1 MYRKYL
7 HLLLIYLCPGGFMAC
22 TGGNTQTSP
31 HTIPPSKDT
40 SMVYIQNERLKL
52 GVDITLGGAITYLS
66 DKANGGENMINSF
79 DWGRQIQMSFY
90 SGPWPYIGP
99 NGERPTPEWEGLGWN
114 PIQSGDAGGNRSKV
128 ISCERRGD
136 NAIFVRSIPMQW
148 PHKTGVAGE
157 CVFESLYTLEG
168 NVITME
174 ATLVNNREDKTQY
187 HAAGQEMPA
196 VYTNGPWYKL
206 VAYLGDQPFTGEPVT
221 VIVDKNDKKGWPWI
235 HFYTP
240 ENWAALLDEKGYGI
254 GVFQPEVMNFNGGF
268 HPNDGFKG
276 YGGEKDG
283 QTGHIAPVGRQI
295 IDHNIRWTYK
305 TSFILGTLDDIRS
318 YAKENRTTRS
328 NSEWSFENSRCNWY
342 YQGKIKDTGFP
353 IEGGLNIQFEKNATL
368 ISPLTFWQ
376 ASESPFLEIE
386 GAFTSE
392 RGKELEL
399 VVEIRP
405 VSKSDFTDWLNWS
418 EGEFSVEKEKEMK
431 APLFPTKPAITVRQ
445 TIISDGHPHKHRID
459 LSAVPGYQGAMKDIK
474 ISFSDA
480 GKANI
485 TRIYL
490 GK

>member
-1 MYRKYL
+1 
-7 HLLLIYLCPGGFMAC
+7 MAC
-22 TGGNTQTSP
+22 VGENSPNTP
-31 HTIPPSKDT
+31 DVIPSR
-40 SMVYIQNERLKL
+40 MVYIQNERLKL
-52 GVDITLGGAITYLS
+52 GIDMTLGGAVTYLS
-66 DKANGGENMINSF
+66 DKENGGENMINSF
-79 DWGRQIQMSFY
+79 DWGRQIQMSYY

-99 NGERPTPEWEGLGWN
+99 NGEKPAPEWEGLGWN

-128 ISCERRGD
+128 ISHEKRGD
-136 NAIFVRSIPMQW
+136 SAIFVRSIPMQW

-157 CVFESLYTLEG
+157 CIFESLYTLKD

-187 HAAGQEMPA
+187 PAAGQEMPA
-196 VYTNGPWYKL
+196 VYTNGSWYKL
-206 VAYLGDQPFTGEPVT
+206 VAYLGDQPFTDGPVT
-221 VIVDKNDKKGWPWI
+221 VIVDKNDKKGWPWV

-240 ENWAALLDEKGYGI
+240 ENWAALLDDNGYGI

-268 HPNDGFKG
+268 HPNDAFKG

-305 TSFILGTLDDIRS
+305 TSLILGTLDDIRS
-318 YAKENRTTRS
+318 YAKENRAKTS
-328 NSEWSFENSRCNWY
+328 NSEWHFENSRRNWY
-342 YQGKIKDTGFP
+342 YQGKINDSGFP
-353 IEGGLNIQFEKNATL
+353 IQGGLNIQFEKSATL
-368 ISPLTFWQ
+368 VSPLTFWQ

-386 GAFTSE
+386 GAFTS
-392 RGKELEL
+392 RKNKELEL
-399 VVEIRP
+399 IIEIQP

-431 APLFPTKPAITVRQ
+431 VSLFPTKSTITVKQ
-445 TIISDGHPHKHRID
+445 IIVSDGRPHKHRIN
-459 LSAVPGYQGAMKDIK
+459 LSAVPGYNGAMKTIK

-485 TRIYL
+485 TKIYL

>member
-1 MYRKYL
+1 
-7 HLLLIYLCPGGFMAC
+7 
-22 TGGNTQTSP
+22 
-31 HTIPPSKDT
+31 
-40 SMVYIQNERLKL
+40 MVYIQNDRLKL
-52 GVDITLGGAITYLS
+52 GVDITLGGAVTYLS
-66 DKANGGENMINSF
+66 DKANGGNNMINSF
-79 DWGRQIQMSFY
+79 DWGRQIQMSYY

-114 PIQSGDAGGNRSKV
+114 PIQSGDAGGHRSKV
-128 ISCERRGD
+128 ISYEKRGD

-157 CVFESLYTLEG
+157 CVFESLYTLKD
-168 NVITME
+168 NVFTME

-187 HAAGQEMPA
+187 QAAGQEMPA

-206 VAYLGDQPFTGEPVT
+206 VAYLGDQPFTDEPVT
-221 VIVDKNDKKGWPWI
+221 VIVDKNDKKGWPWV

-240 ENWAALLDEKGYGI
+240 ENWAALLDDNGYGI
-254 GVFQPEVMNFNGGF
+254 GVFQPEVMDFNGGF
-268 HPNDGFKG
+268 HPNDVFKG

-295 IDHNIRWTYK
+295 IDHNIRWSYK

-318 YAKENRTTRS
+318 YAKENRVAEQ
-328 NSEWSFENSRCNWY
+328 NSEWSFENSRRNWY

-353 IEGGLNIQFEKNATL
+353 IEGGLNIQFEKDAVL
-368 ISPLTFWQ
+368 VGPPTFWQ

-386 GAFTSE
+386 GEFTSATD
-392 RGKELEL
+392 RELEL
-399 VVEIRP
+399 VIEIQP

-418 EGEFSVEKEKEMK
+418 EGESSVERERELK
-431 APLFPTKPAITVRQ
+431 AALFPTKPTLTVKQ
-445 TIISDGHPHKHRID
+445 TIVSDGHPHKHKID
-459 LSAVPGYQGAMKDIK
+459 LSNVSGYQNAMKNIK

-480 GKANI
+480 GRANI

>member
-1 MYRKYL
+1 MDRKHLYL
-7 HLLLIYLCPGGFMAC
+7 LFIYLCSGGFIAC
-22 TGGNTQTSP
+22 AGGNSP
-31 HTIPPSKDT
+31 TTPDAISPR
-40 SMVYIQNERLKL
+40 MVCIQNERLKL
-52 GVDITLGGAITYLS
+52 GVDLGLGGAVTYLS
-66 DKANGGENMINSF
+66 DKANGGHNMINSF

-99 NGERPTPEWEGLGWN
+99 KGERPTPEWEGLGWN

-128 ISCERRGD
+128 ISYEKRGE
-136 NAIFVRSIPMQW
+136 NAIFIRSIPMQW

-157 CVFESLYTLEG
+157 CIFEALYTLKD

-174 ATLVNNREDKTQY
+174 ATLVNDREDKTQY

-206 VAYLGDQPFTGEPVT
+206 VAYLGDKPFTDEPPT
-221 VIVDKNDKKGWPWI
+221 VIVDKNDKKGWPWV

-240 ENWAALLDEKGYGI
+240 ESWAALLDDQGYGI

-268 HPNDGFKG
+268 HPNDAFKG

-318 YAKENRTTRS
+318 YAKKNRNIRPNS
-328 NSEWSFENSRCNWY
+328 NWHFENSRNHWY
-342 YQGKIKDTGFP
+342 YDGKIKDAGFP
-353 IEGGLNIQFEKNATL
+353 IQGGLNIQFEKNAKL
-368 ISPLTFWQ
+368 VSPLTFWQ

-386 GAFTSE
+386 GLFISE
-392 RGKELEL
+392 KGKELKL
-399 VVEIRP
+399 IIEIRP
-405 VSKSDFTDWLNWS
+405 VSQSDFTDWLNWS
-418 EGEFSVEKEKEMK
+418 EGEFSVEGEKEIK
-431 APLFPTKPAITVRQ
+431 TLLFPTKPTITVEQ
-445 TIISDGHPHKHRID
+445 TIVSDGQPRKYRID
-459 LSAVPGYQGAMKDIK
+459 LSAAPGYQGAMKDIK
-474 ISFSDA
+474 ILFSNA
-480 GKANI
+480 GQAKI
-485 TRIYL
+485 TRINL